1 MISSEEPR
9 ARLSIVSQ
17 ISVAGALIACHL
29 FIFQIIVHFSKQK
42 NSSFTS
48 KQHWS
53 MDWFLLH
60 ISFLRLLIIRDTFVN
75 KVNYALA
82 CVDLP
87 LSFLSLVLM
96 KKKLNI
102 FVIRTLHR
110 ESVFDKIGM
119 MMLISNTPP
128 T

>member
-42 NSSFTS
+42 TFSFTS

-53 MDWFLLH
+53 MDWSLLH

-96 KKKLNI
+96 KKNYTFLWSGHYTEI
-102 FVIRTLHR
+102 
-110 ESVFDKIGM
+110 SVFDKIGM